1 MIWYQIPMSKPPKRS
16 WRPDLRPP
24 GLHMGRGGRTKDRD
38 VSERR
43 CIVTGETA
51 PKAGLIRFVVGPD
64 GTVVPDVL
72 EKLPGRGMWV
82 AADRAALDKAGKGQF
97 SRSAKAPV
105 VVPDGLADEVERQMV
120 RRVVDLIALARKA
133 GLAVCG
139 FEKVKGWLAGGERVR
154 ALLQASD
161 GSERGK
167 TKLWTPEGARYFG
180 CLTAQELGLAFGR
193 GEVIHGAL
201 ASGRLSDRVV
211 EEATKLKGL
220 REIDGGEGTVG
231 KDK

>member
-1 MIWYQIPMSKPPKRS
+1 
-16 WRPDLRPP
+16 
-24 GLHMGRGGRTKDRD
+24 MGRGGRTKDHD

-43 CIVTGETA
+43 CIVTGDVA

-64 GTVVPDVL
+64 NTVVPDVL

-82 AADRAALDKAGKGQF
+82 TASRDALDAAGKGQF
-97 SRSAKAPV
+97 SKSAKAPV
-105 VVPDGLADEVERQMV
+105 QVPNGLADEVERQMA

-133 GLAVCG
+133 GLAVTG
-139 FEKVKGWLAGGERVR
+139 FEKVKGWLSGGENVR

-193 GEVIHGAL
+193 GTAIHGAL

-220 REIDGGEGTVG
+220 REIEGGEGTDR
-231 KDK
+231 KDKEAT

>member
-1 MIWYQIPMSKPPKRS
+1 
-16 WRPDLRPP
+16 
-24 GLHMGRGGRTKDRD
+24 MGRGGRTKDRD

-51 PKAGLIRFVVGPD
+51 PKAGLIRFVIGPD
-64 GTVVPDVL
+64 NMVYPDVL

-82 AADRAALDKAGKGQF
+82 TASRDALDKAGKGQF
-97 SRSAKAPV
+97 SKSAKQAV
-105 VVPDGLADEVERQMV
+105 NVPIGLTDEVERQLA

-133 GLAVCG
+133 GSAVCG
-139 FEKVKGWLAGGERVR
+139 FEKVKGWVSGGERVR

-193 GEVIHGAL
+193 GEVVHGAL

-211 EEATKLKGL
+211 EEAVKLKSL
-220 REIDGGEGTVG
+220 REIEGGEGTDR
-231 KDK
+231 KDKETT